1 MDAPEATEPEAEPEP
16 QLTPVEWKAKG
27 NEHYKIK
34 EYIKAIECY
43 TKAVDGAPDEP
54 MFLNNRASARVM
66 MLDYK
71 GALEDSTKA
80 MTLLPNTVKYME
92 KVNIIDLSSLK
103 SVLKCTELR
112 MLRPSSRSTARHA
125 ADTLVPTLQSDDGVL
140 TCTLLMPT
148 LL

>member
-1 MDAPEATEPEAEPEP
+1 MDAPEATEPEADPGP
-16 QLTPVEWKAKG
+16 QLTPVEWKTKG

-43 TKAVDGAPDEP
+43 TKAVDNAPDEP

-92 KVNIIDLSSLK
+92 KVNNRTPLPNPCSS
-103 SVLKCTELR
+103 
-112 MLRPSSRSTARHA
+112 ARN
-125 ADTLVPTLQSDDGVL
+125 
-140 TCTLLMPT
+140 
-148 LL
+148 